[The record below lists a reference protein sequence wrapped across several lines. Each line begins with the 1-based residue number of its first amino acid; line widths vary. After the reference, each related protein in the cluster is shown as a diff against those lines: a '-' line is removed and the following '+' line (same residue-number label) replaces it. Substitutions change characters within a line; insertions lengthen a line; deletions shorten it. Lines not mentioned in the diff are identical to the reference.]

1 MTARFPHLKNN
12 ESDFPYLEGV
22 DVYKYDNSFDYSRYD
37 YAQMKI
43 TVCKVPW
50 DMGEA
55 HVGNRTISG
64 IGNVVFFGSKRARD
78 KWFDDIPDSECFR
91 YVTKYRQLHREN
103 LLSVDIPFDV
113 ASDFNYVAVEYM
125 GIANDDSP
133 VLNEKPWGR
142 RHWFWFIREVEFSS
156 PNTTILHLLND
167 AWQTFI
173 YDIDVSS
180 MILERGHA
188 PLVAMNAS
196 TYLQNP
202 LANSDLLLTEDVDF
216 GGDSVVRDATYL
228 PIGNGRKYVLF
239 AIPMTQAAL
248 LATGS
253 TSGTGTSSAATFAD
267 TAERWGYQLEVNN
280 YQWGYAGDYST
291 GVLNISALAST
302 DNVFNGNMVFAVAS
316 ESASSFFDA
325 LASNYVHVLN
335 AIQGV
340 FVVDS
345 DSVTLGTGFT
355 FHDYTVYPVSK
366 KYQEYDL
373 TLSKSMFGY
382 PANYAELAKLY
393 TYPYAYLEFTDDDGF
408 TADIRIENTSSNLKM
423 HKELSIAF
431 PFVQYRAFV
440 TGANGNTTQ
449 SYTWRNLANS
459 ASETMTLWED
469 DFSKFMATFDI
480 PTYALHV
487 SSDEIAKANEYADSQ
502 ARRQS
507 AITAYQS
514 AVRSANTSYENAA
527 DSQDTANTNV
537 YASANMMISNQST
550 QNAANTAITAEN
562 VSASTAITAENT
574 SANTDITGYNN
585 TKLKND
591 TDVDNNMTTILTA
604 TTNAA
609 LAATTAANNGCST
622 ALTDLG
628 VMQNVAGA
636 IGSVASMDIGGAVN
650 SGVSAYTAV
659 AGNQI
664 QVANANCVTSIQ
676 IGCGFTGSF
685 VTNVNNVLKYGIAK
699 ACNNSTCS
707 RTNSAATANTAT
719 TNSAMTTNTATG
731 NTAATTITGNTAQ
744 NAKDNADRTQT
755 TETANADYTRD
766 ASVANAKQTLELRR
780 IEEGA
785 RWNSRKLEAPK
796 LAGGYSGDSLPDCFK
811 RRGVRLNVRTQPE
824 GAIKCAGDEF
834 LRYGYMLD
842 RQFEFNGQWN
852 LMKYFTYWKLRDFWI
867 SGLNVPDMYVDKI
880 RFFLFGGV
888 TVWRRPEDIGNV
900 TIYQNM
906 N

>member
-64 IGNVVFFGSKRARD
+64 IGNVVFFDSKSARD

-188 PLVAMNAS
+188 PLVAMNA
-196 TYLQNP
+196 TNYLKNP

-216 GGDSVVRDATYL
+216 GGDSIVRDATYL

-248 LATGS
+248 LATGA
-253 TSGTGTSSAATFAD
+253 TSGTGTSSAATFAN
-267 TAERWGYQLEVNN
+267 TAERWGYQLEVDN
-280 YQWGYAGDYST
+280 YQWGYAGDYSN

-325 LASNYVHVLN
+325 LAADYVHVLN

-366 KYQEYDL
+366 KYREYDL
-373 TLSKSMFGY
+373 TLTKNMFGY

-393 TYPYAYLEFTDDDGF
+393 TYPYAYLEFTDDEGF
-408 TADIRIENTSSNLKM
+408 TADIRIENTSNSLKM

-440 TGANGNTTQ
+440 TGANGNTVQ

-469 DFSKFMATFDI
+469 DFSKLMATFDI

-487 SSDEIAKANEYADSQ
+487 SSADVAKANEYADSQ

-507 AITAYQS
+507 AITAYQN

-537 YASANMMISNQST
+537 YASADTMISNQST
-550 QNAANTAITAEN
+550 QNQANTDITTKN
-562 VSASTAITAENT
+562 CNASTAITNENK
-574 SANTDITGYNN
+574 SANSDITGYNN
-585 TKLKND
+585 TKMSGD
-591 TDVDNNMTTILTA
+591 TAADNAMTQILTA
-604 TTNAA
+604 SSNAA

-622 ALTDLG
+622 ALTNLG

-636 IGSVASMDIGGAVN
+636 LGSAASADIGGAVN
-650 SGVSAYTAV
+650 AGVSAYTAV
-659 AGNQI
+659 QGNQI

-676 IGCGFTGSF
+676 LGCGFTGSF
-685 VTNVNNVLKYGIAK
+685 VTQTNNNAKYVLAK
-699 ACNNSTCS
+699 KNNDDTCA
-707 RTNSAATANTAT
+707 RTNLAAANNTATSNDAMTANTR
-719 TNSAMTTNTATG
+719 TG
-731 NTAATTITGNTAQ
+731 NTAARRITGKTAQ
-744 NAKDNADRTQT
+744 NAKDN
-755 TETANADYTRD
+755 
-766 ASVANAKQTLELRR
+766 S
-780 IEEGA
+780 
-785 RWNSRKLEAPK
+785 
-796 LAGGYSGDSLPDCFK
+796 DSL
-811 RRGVRLNVRTQPE
+811 
-824 GAIKCAGDEF
+824 
-834 LRYGYMLD
+834 D
-842 RQFEFNGQWN
+842 R
-852 LMKYFTYWKLRDFWI
+852 K
-867 SGLNVPDMYVDKI
+867 SVV
-880 RFFLFGGV
+880 
-888 TVWRRPEDIGNV
+888 
-900 TIYQNM
+900 
-906 N
+906 